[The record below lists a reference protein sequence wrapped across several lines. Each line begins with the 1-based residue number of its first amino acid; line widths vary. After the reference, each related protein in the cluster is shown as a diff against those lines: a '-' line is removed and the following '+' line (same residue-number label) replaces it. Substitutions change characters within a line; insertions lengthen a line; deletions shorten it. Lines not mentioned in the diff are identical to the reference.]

1 MAVTTVTNVTDVT
14 ASTTAS
20 RGHRG
25 GSKRLAAAALLT
37 LLAVVVVAAAIPT
50 GSWLMAA
57 LAGSACALLGVVATR
72 LTRTEVLIARRDAA
86 RDRAD
91 QAKAYRDLANL
102 RSAETGATI
111 KRLSTEIRDREAD
124 IAALQD
130 ALVESHQSLAA
141 SARVREGAESEAAVL
156 AERVLEL
163 EITVESLRAELDAV
177 TALGLRRTA

>member
-1 MAVTTVTNVTDVT
+1 MAVTTVTKVTDVT

-50 GSWLMAA
+50 GSWLVVA
-57 LAGSACALLGVVATR
+57 LAGSACALLAVVATR
-72 LTRTEVLIARRDAA
+72 LTRTEVLVARRDAA

-91 QAKAYRDLANL
+91 QAKAYRDLATL
-102 RSAETGATI
+102 RSAETRATM
-111 KRLSTEIRDREAD
+111 KRLSAEIKDRESD

-141 SARVREGAESEAAVL
+141 TTRDRDSAEAEAAVL

-163 EITVESLRAELDAV
+163 EVTVEALRAELDAV
-177 TALGLRRTA
+177 AALGLRKTA